1 MKIQEKTI
9 LYTPF
14 REGKL
19 AQKLRKI
26 VWSVCPKVNMEFLHE
41 PAILLLDIG
50 PRESKKVYQSYLCS
64 HAVLFKISMSQSLFP
79 FMVR

>member
-41 PAILLLDIG
+41 SAILLLDIG
-50 PRESKKVYQSYLCS
+50 PRE
-64 HAVLFKISMSQSLFP
+64 FK
-79 FMVR
+79 